1 VQGVQGGA
9 GTGGVAGAQGPVGGA
24 GGTID
29 VKANATAT
37 THYLAFAAGTGAQEI
52 RIRNA
57 TTAVTI
63 VPDSGNISTPGDITA
78 FASDDRLKHK
88 LGNIDKPLERISKL
102 NGFFFK
108 FNEKAAEFG
117 LDSNKQYVGLSAQE
131 MMISLEEAVR
141 PSAVANGQYYTIQ
154 YEKTTP
160 LLIEAIKE
168 LIAEN
173 NTLKNRLDA
182 IELKLFELIN
192 RY

>member
-1 VQGVQGGA
+1 M
-9 GTGGVAGAQGPVGGA
+9 
-24 GGTID
+24 
-29 VKANATAT
+29 
-37 THYLAFAAGTGAQEI
+37 AFAVGTGAQEI

-57 TTAVTI
+57 APAGVTI
-63 VPDSGNISTPGDITA
+63 QPSTGNISTPGDITA
-78 FASDDRLKHK
+78 FASDDRLKNK

-117 LDSNKQYVGLSAQE
+117 LDSSVQYVGLSAQE

-141 PSAVANGQYYTIQ
+141 PSAVANGEYYTIQ

-168 LIAEN
+168 LIKEN

-182 IELKLFELIN
+182 VELKLFDLIN
-192 RY
+192 RG

>member
-1 VQGVQGGA
+1 VQG
-9 GTGGVAGAQGPVGGA
+9 TSGGA
-24 GGTID
+24 GGTINVVD
-29 VKANATAT
+29 STTAT
-37 THYLAFAAGTGAQEI
+37 TQYLLFAEGTGSREI
-52 RIRNA
+52 RARVSA
-57 TTAVTI
+57 TAITVI
-63 VPDSGNISTPGDITA
+63 PSSGNISTPGDITA
-78 FASDDRLKHK
+78 FASDDRLKNK
-88 LGNIDKPLERISKL
+88 FGNIDKPLERISKL

-141 PSAVANGQYYTIQ
+141 PSAVANGEYYTIQ

-168 LIAEN
+168 LISEN
-173 NTLKNRLDA
+173 NKLKSRLDSV
-182 IELKLFELIN
+182 ELKLFNIIN